1 MLKQTKKLFDILITA
16 QINKG
21 SIIQIALSWHQ
32 MNEVKNS
39 NVVRITVKLRELY
52 TSNRGKI
59 ARVAEL
65 VDAEESD

>member
-1 MLKQTKKLFDILITA
+1 LLKQTKKLFDILITA

-52 TSNRGKI
+52 TRNRGKI
-59 ARVAEL
+59 GVMAEWHTHL
-65 VDAEESD
+65 TI